1 MLELLIHREKELRA
15 LYRSTG
21 TSDYRIRL
29 LEVKLLQKR
38 FKQQEVQLD
47 TLPTIVSRE
56 TSKMIARLSQD
67 LQQLCE
73 VENKNDIR

>member
-1 MLELLIHREKELRA
+1 MLELLTHRRKELEA

-21 TSDYRIRL
+21 ISNYRIRL
-29 LEVKLLQKR
+29 LEVKRLIRK

-56 TSKMIARLSQD
+56 TAKMIARLSKD
-67 LQQLCE
+67 LQQLAE
-73 VENKNDIR
+73 VKND

>member
-1 MLELLIHREKELRA
+1 MVELLTHREKELRA

-29 LEVKLLQKR
+29 LEVKRLIRK

-56 TSKMIARLSQD
+56 TAKMITRLSKD
-67 LQQLCE
+67 LQQLAE
-73 VENKNDIR
+73 VKND

>member
-1 MLELLIHREKELRA
+1 MLELLTHREKELRA

-29 LEVKLLQKR
+29 LEVKRLIRK

-56 TSKMIARLSQD
+56 TAKMIARLSKD
-67 LQQLCE
+67 LQQLAE
-73 VENKNDIR
+73 VKNDQR

>member
-1 MLELLIHREKELRA
+1 MLELLTHRRKELEA
-15 LYRSTG
+15 LYRKTG

-29 LEVKLLQKR
+29 LEVKRLIRK

-56 TSKMIARLSQD
+56 TAKMITRLSKD
-67 LQQLCE
+67 LQQLAE
-73 VENKNDIR
+73 VKND

>member
-1 MLELLIHREKELRA
+1 MLELLTHRRKELEA
-15 LYRSTG
+15 LYRKTG

-29 LEVKLLQKR
+29 LEVKRLIRK

-56 TSKMIARLSQD
+56 TAKMIARLSKD
-67 LQQLCE
+67 LQQLAE
-73 VENKNDIR
+73 VKND

>member
-1 MLELLIHREKELRA
+1 MIEMLIHRQLELEA
-15 LYRSTG
+15 LYRKTG

-29 LEVKLLQKR
+29 LEVKRLIRK

-56 TSKMIARLSQD
+56 TAKMISRLSKD
-67 LQQLCE
+67 LQQLSK
-73 VENKNDIR
+73 VEIKHD

>member
-1 MLELLIHREKELRA
+1 MLELLTHRRKELGA

-21 TSDYRIRL
+21 TFDYWIRL
-29 LEVKLLQKR
+29 LEVKLLLRR

-56 TSKMIARLSQD
+56 TAKMIARLSKD
-67 LQQLCE
+67 LQKLAE
-73 VENKNDIR
+73 VKND

>member
-1 MLELLIHREKELRA
+1 MLELLTHREKELRA

-21 TSDYRIRL
+21 KSDYRIRL
-29 LEVKLLQKR
+29 LEVKRLIRK

-56 TSKMIARLSQD
+56 T
-67 LQQLCE
+67 
-73 VENKNDIR
+73 

>member
-21 TSDYRIRL
+21 TSDYRTRL

-73 VENKNDIR
+73 VEIKND

>member
-1 MLELLIHREKELRA
+1 MLELLTHREKELRA
-15 LYRSTG
+15 LYRKTG
-21 TSDYRIRL
+21 TFDHWIRL

-56 TSKMIARLSQD
+56 TAKMIARLSKD
-67 LQQLCE
+67 LQQLAE
-73 VENKNDIR
+73 VKND

>member
-1 MLELLIHREKELRA
+1 MLELLTHREKELRA

-29 LEVKLLQKR
+29 LEVKRLIRK

-56 TSKMIARLSQD
+56 TAKMITRLSKD
-67 LQQLCE
+67 LQQLAE
-73 VENKNDIR
+73 VKND

>member
-1 MLELLIHREKELRA
+1 MLKLLTHRRKELEA
-15 LYRSTG
+15 LYRKTG

-29 LEVKLLQKR
+29 LEVKRLIRK

-56 TSKMIARLSQD
+56 TAKMITRLSKD
-67 LQQLCE
+67 LQQLAE
-73 VENKNDIR
+73 VKND

>member
-1 MLELLIHREKELRA
+1 MLELLTHREKELRA

-29 LEVKLLQKR
+29 LEVKRLIRK

-56 TSKMIARLSQD
+56 TAKMIARLSKD
-67 LQQLCE
+67 LQQLAK
-73 VENKNDIR
+73 VKND